1 MPYILALLLT
11 LAAAWTGLTAQAGAH
26 PALALQQAMV
36 GAPIGAVLALA
47 LSRTRTPKVAQ
58 LMLWAVLLLAAFAM
72 AALGKQRFVASYA
85 EDAFAGHLWHYGWI
99 AALAALTALNA
110 VVLSRR

>member
-26 PALALQQAMV
+26 PAQALQQALI
-36 GAPIGAVLALA
+36 GAPIGAASAFA
-47 LSRTRTPKVAQ
+47 LSRTRTPRVAQ
-58 LMLWAVLLLAAFAM
+58 FVLWAVLMLAGFAM

-99 AALAALTALNA
+99 ATLAALTALNA
-110 VVLSRR
+110 VFLGRR